1 VADAVKAYAGRKL
14 PLWVK
19 LCASAMGIFFTGFGM
34 SRFLSAGP
42 VREIFIP
49 IVTGAIIIYV
59 SGYERRLFMNED
71 GICRETSFWG
81 QRRTETVRWDEI
93 FDARVILNKGRR
105 MYVILHA
112 EKDVWPLTFNF
123 EQKEEVLSLL
133 ENFMRGKDIKYE
145 N

>member
-1 VADAVKAYAGRKL
+1 VAEAVEAYAGRKL

-34 SRFLSAGP
+34 SRFLCAGP
-42 VREIFIP
+42 VREVFIP

-59 SGYERRLFMNED
+59 SGYERRLFMNGD

-81 QRRTETVRWDEI
+81 QRRMETVSWDEI
-93 FDARVILNKGRR
+93 FDARVILNKGRK

-112 EKDVWPLTFNF
+112 AKDVWPLTFNF
-123 EQKEEVLSLL
+123 EQKEDVLSLL